1 MAEHRQINGGT
12 FSFARQDLMASLV
25 VFLVALP
32 LCMGVAIASGA
43 TVAAGLVTG
52 IIGGIVVGMLAGAP
66 LQVSGP
72 AAGLTVV
79 CAEVIANHGLAAL
92 GVVVLLSGVI
102 QLVAGLF
109 KLGQWFRAVS
119 PAVIRGM
126 LTGIGV
132 LIVSSQIHVMLDDK
146 PSRGGLANV
155 VSIPEAIRKGLP
167 LPKTESGEL
176 RQFRLELLQ
185 TLGALH
191 ERQVENAD
199 HVSRLVS
206 PHEVQSEEMVAS
218 ELHPFIPIQQSIV
231 ADFRQLREKLDDQKL
246 GVLDGEKGGNLSAS
260 VQQARRSLTAALS
273 DLEGKT
279 LEEAAESQQQAAAAL
294 GEVLAGLKNHD
305 WAAKVGLMSIAIIVL
320 WQSLAIGRLRV
331 IPGPL
336 LAVVFVTWV
345 AWAGS
350 LPVLYVEVPDRLLDG
365 LTFPAMHVFN
375 DVPLWDL
382 LGSSLF
388 MAISASAQTLL
399 CASALDKIQT
409 GPQTQYD
416 RELAAHGVGNIL
428 CGALGALP
436 IAGVIVRSAANVQA
450 GAKTRLATILHGT
463 WLLIFVVCCAGVL
476 RLIPTA
482 ALAGILVYTGSR
494 LIDVR
499 GFIRMWQTERVEAF
513 IFLTTLGVI
522 IVQDL
527 LVGVATGFVLSAIKL
542 LVRFT
547 RLDVRLITTDSDE
560 GRELTTIRIV
570 GTATFLRLPVLA
582 TRLDEVP
589 SEGEVRVNTDRLVYI
604 DEACLDLLTDWIRQR
619 ESEGQTVVFDRR
631 RLRMSPEEE
640 TDEGAGIVVGAKKS
654 A

>member
-1 MAEHRQINGGT
+1 MAEHRNGEGGSYP
-12 FSFARQDLMASLV
+12 FSRQDLLASLV

-32 LCMGVAIASGA
+32 LCMGIAIASGA

-52 IIGGIVVGMLAGAP
+52 IIGGIVVGLLAGAP

-79 CAEVIANHGLAAL
+79 CAEVIANHGLATL

-102 QLVAGLF
+102 QLVAGLLR
-109 KLGQWFRAVS
+109 LGQWFRAVS

-146 PSRGGLANV
+146 PSHGGLANLL
-155 VSIPEAIRKGLP
+155 SIPEAIRKGLP
-167 LPKTESGEL
+167 LPKTETREL

-185 TLGALH
+185 TFGQLH
-191 ERQVENAD
+191 ERQVEIAD
-199 HVSRLVS
+199 HVGRLVS
-206 PHEVQSEEMVAS
+206 PHEMSSAEVIAS
-218 ELHPFIPIQQSIV
+218 ELQPFIPLQQAIV
-231 ADFRQLREKLDDQKL
+231 TDFRTIREKLESRPTGILDD
-246 GVLDGEKGGNLSAS
+246 EKGAALTGSL
-260 VQQARRSLTAALS
+260 QQARRSLTAALA
-273 DLEGKT
+273 DLDGDT
-279 LEEAAESQQQAAAAL
+279 LEQAAEAQQQAAAAL

-305 WAAKVGLMSIAIIVL
+305 WAAKVGLISIAIIVL
-320 WQSLAIGRLRV
+320 WQSLAVGRLRV

-336 LAVVFVTWV
+336 LAVAFVTWL

-350 LPVLYVEVPDRLLDG
+350 LPVLYVEVPDRLMDG
-365 LTFPAMHVFN
+365 LTFPAWHIFK

-382 LGSSLF
+382 LGASLF
-388 MAISASAQTLL
+388 MAVSASAQTLL

-450 GAKTRLATILHGT
+450 GAKTRYSTVLHGV

-494 LIDVR
+494 LIDLR
-499 GFIRMWQTERVEAF
+499 GVVRMWQQERIEAL
-513 IFLTTLGVI
+513 IFLVTLGVI
-522 IVQDL
+522 LVQDL
-527 LVGVATGFVLSAIKL
+527 LIGVATGFVLSAIKL

-547 RLDVRLITTDSDE
+547 RLDVRLIPTDSDD
-560 GRELTTIRIV
+560 GREATTIRIV
-570 GTATFLRLPVLA
+570 GAATFLRLPVLA
-582 TRLDEVP
+582 QKLDEVP
-589 SEGEVRVNTDRLVYI
+589 SEGIVQLNTDRVVYL
-604 DEACLDLLTDWIRQR
+604 DNACLELLQDWIKQR
-619 ESEGQTVVFDRR
+619 EANGQQVLCNRP
-631 RLRMSPEEE
+631 RLQISDDNDLVAADAAVEAR
-640 TDEGAGIVVGAKKS
+640 KS